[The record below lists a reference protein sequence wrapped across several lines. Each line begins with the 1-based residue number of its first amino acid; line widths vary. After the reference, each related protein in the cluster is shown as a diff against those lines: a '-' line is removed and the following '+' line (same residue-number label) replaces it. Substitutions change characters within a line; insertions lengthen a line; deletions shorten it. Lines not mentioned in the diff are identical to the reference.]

1 MRSPGSETG
10 FQGYRRNLV
19 TTRQFLFTYGNTFH
33 LKTNAFCALPS
44 KVMVASLSA
53 RGRQPGHAPD
63 GEGEQ
68 EAPLEQDWTGG
79 RREKEEKGLRSDV
92 ESVGRDW
99 NNFVKYLHAY
109 HNGKGMPACV
119 RECEIPQP

>member
-19 TTRQFLFTYGNTFH
+19 TTRQFLVTSGNTFH

-53 RGRQPGHAPD
+53 RGPGRGLGATHTFIMDPD
-63 GEGEQ
+63 
-68 EAPLEQDWTGG
+68 
-79 RREKEEKGLRSDV
+79 
-92 ESVGRDW
+92 
-99 NNFVKYLHAY
+99 
-109 HNGKGMPACV
+109 
-119 RECEIPQP
+119 